1 MEDWSIIL
9 LLGGFFLLLGIVL
22 LLLGRKENNVYYDA
36 LANRHDVRE
45 FLAHDPE
52 RPELGAL
59 KIGGLIS
66 LVVGI
71 VLVIIS
77 FVLL

>member
-1 MEDWSIIL
+1 MEDWSVML

-22 LLLGRKENNVYYDA
+22 ILLDRKEKDSYYEA
-36 LANRHDVRE
+36 IAGRRDVRE

-59 KIGGLIS
+59 KIGGFIS
-66 LVVGI
+66 IVLGIVLLVVG
-71 VLVIIS
+71 
-77 FVLL
+77 FVWL

>member
-1 MEDWSIIL
+1 MEDWSIMM
-9 LLGGFFLLLGIVL
+9 LLGGFFLMLGIGL
-22 LLLGRKENNVYYDA
+22 LLLGRKEKNVYYDA
-36 LANRHDVRE
+36 LANRRDVRE

-66 LVVGI
+66 LVLGI
-71 VLVIIS
+71 VLFIIGV
-77 FVLL
+77 VLL

>member
-1 MEDWSIIL
+1 MEDWSVML

-22 LLLGRKENNVYYDA
+22 VLLNRKEKDSYYDA
-36 LANRHDVRE
+36 IAERRDVRE

-59 KIGGLIS
+59 NTGGFIS
-66 LVVGI
+66 I
-71 VLVIIS
+71 VLGIALLVIG
-77 FVLL
+77 FVWL

>member
-1 MEDWSIIL
+1 MEDWSVTL

-22 LLLGRKENNVYYDA
+22 ILLDRKEKDSYYEA
-36 LANRHDVRE
+36 IAGRRDVRE

-59 KIGGLIS
+59 KIGGFIS
-66 LVVGI
+66 IMLGI
-71 VLVIIS
+71 VLLIVGFIW
-77 FVLL
+77 F